1 MGLKRKET
9 VAGTENAGVGAAE
22 PVAAAVAAAV
32 AEPVVTEATQVTAAG
47 AAVENNTKPAAPE
60 AVQGEPAATE
70 TAVAVKPQAAAPA
83 VARPMAITGLVF
95 DDVKDKFVAPF
106 GTLHRLKADNG
117 NVVDD
122 KARSLGEFVDVQL
135 VSWNL
140 IYVVGP
146 CDNNAPTELVRYS
159 YDNQTF
165 DDGTGETVADYI
177 ASLKEGGWPLAAS
190 KKYGEVVALLTQAA
204 KPSDLIGELVQLQ
217 LSPTSLTAF
226 EGYNLQVSFK
236 IRQGLVPGE
245 AANLIRFAAEIANKG
260 KNSWT
265 KLVAQNIPKAAW
277 SAA

>member
-32 AEPVVTEATQVTAAG
+32 AEPVVQTAAAATA

-83 VARPMAITGLVF
+83 VARPSMAIAGLVF
-95 DDVKDKFVAPF
+95 EDNKDKFVAPF
-106 GTLHRLKADNG
+106 GTLPRLKASNG
-117 NVVDD
+117 NVMDD
-122 KARSLGEFVDVQL
+122 KDRLLGDFIDVQI
-135 VSWNL
+135 VSWNH

-146 CDNNAPTELVRYS
+146 CDNKAPSELVRYS

-165 DDGTGETVADYI
+165 DDGTGDTVADYL
-177 ASLKEGGWPLAAS
+177 AELKGEWPQAAS
-190 KKYGEVVALLTQAA
+190 KKYGEVVALLNQAA

-217 LSPTSLTAF
+217 LSPTSLSAF
-226 EGYNLQVSFK
+226 EGFRLQHTFK
-236 IRQGLVPGE
+236 LSQGLVSSE
-245 AANLIRFAAEIANKG
+245 TADQIRFGVEVISSKG
-260 KNSWT
+260 NTWS

-277 SAA
+277 SA